1 MDAYEQRMALK
12 DALAKVIDRHIDE
25 FDSTKDE
32 IIGVIDSLK
41 MECFRDLTDQ
51 DEYSIEL
58 EDDDDTDEEE

>member
-1 MDAYEQRMALK
+1 
-12 DALAKVIDRHIDE
+12 LAKVIDRHIDE

-58 EDDDDTDEEE
+58 EDDDTDEEE